1 MRREA
6 FSSLSFVLLLGL
18 ATHQTNAAYLFQQ
31 DSGPDGIV
39 SMESEHFENN
49 VPQGFNSWTL
59 VTLPAGA
66 SGSKAMQAL
75 PNNNIRWRDASDY
88 ITYSPRLDFMVNFVR
103 TGTHYVWVRGYAN
116 GSGND
121 DDCHI
126 GLNNQPTVTGE
137 QITFNAAANWG
148 WFNISKKF
156 AGPAI
161 LDVPSPGVHTVNI
174 WMCEDGAVIDKIVLT
189 TNPAYVLSGEGPKE
203 SPTENFL
210 LVDDFEYYD
219 ATAKLILQT
228 WIPVSGSGAVI
239 GHPNPPYVEQTIVH
253 AGKQSM
259 PYYYDNNKAG
269 RAYYS
274 EAQADTAKL
283 EIGSDWTKE
292 GVKAL
297 TLYFYGDPAND
308 ANVTERMY
316 VALEDSG
323 GHIAVVKYDS
333 DANDIK
339 KKSWQEWNIELKKLT
354 NIDFSNVTKLFIGF
368 GDRYNH
374 PKPGGSGKVFFDDI
388 RLYPPRCVPS
398 RAKPAGDLNSNC
410 IVDYADLVT
419 MTDEW
424 LNVYQFGDFALLA
437 DSWLEEVLWP
447 Q

>member
-6 FSSLSFVLLLGL
+6 LSSLSFFLLLGL
-18 ATHQTNAAYLFQQ
+18 ATHQTNAAYLYQQ

-75 PNNNIRWRDASDY
+75 PNAGFIWRDDY
-88 ITYSPRLDFMVNFVR
+88 ITYSPRLDFRVGFVK
-103 TGTHYVWVRGYAN
+103 TGTHYVWVRANAN

-121 DDCHI
+121 NSCHA
-126 GLNNQPTVTGE
+126 GLDNQANTTSNRLS
-137 QITFNAAANWG
+137 FNATTDWG
-148 WFNISKKF
+148 WFNTRYDTSRATF
-156 AGPAI
+156 N
-161 LDVPSPGVHTVNI
+161 VPSTGVHTVNI

-189 TNPAYVLSGEGPKE
+189 TNPAYVLSDKGPKE
-203 SPTENFL
+203 SPTENYL
-210 LVDDFEYYD
+210 SVDDFEYYD
-219 ATAKLILQT
+219 ATAKLIIQT
-228 WIPVSGSGAVI
+228 WIPTSGSGTVI

-259 PYYYDNNKAG
+259 PYYYDNNRAG

-297 TLYFYGDPAND
+297 TLYFYGDPGND
-308 ANVTERMY
+308 ADDTEQMY
-316 VALEDSG
+316 MSLEDSG
-323 GHIAVVKYDS
+323 GHIAVVKYDG

-339 KKSWQEWNIELKKLT
+339 KKFWQEWNIELKKLT
-354 NIDFSNVTKLFIGF
+354 SIDLSNITKLYIGF

-374 PKPGGSGKVFFDDI
+374 PVPGGKGIVYFDDI
-388 RLYPPRCVPS
+388 RLYPPRCVPA
-398 RAKPAGDLNSNC
+398 RAKPAGDINSNC

>member
-1 MRREA
+1 MRRELIY
-6 FSSLSFVLLLGL
+6 SLSFVLLLGL
-18 ATHQTNAAYLFQQ
+18 ATRQTNAAYLYLQ

-39 SMESEHFENN
+39 SMEAENFENN
-49 VPQGFNSWTL
+49 IPQGFHTWTL
-59 VTLPAGA
+59 VNSPAGA
-66 SGSKAMQAL
+66 CGSKAMKAL
-75 PNNNIRWRDASDY
+75 PNLGFKFRDDY
-88 ITYSPRLDFMVNFVR
+88 ITLSPRLDFKVSFIK
-103 TGTHYVWVRGYAN
+103 TGTHYIWVRANAN
-116 GSGND
+116 GSESD
-121 DDCHI
+121 DSCHT
-126 GLNNQPTVTGE
+126 GLDNQANTTSNRISFNVTADWAW
-137 QITFNAAANWG
+137 FNAREN
-148 WFNISKKF
+148 N
-156 AGPAI
+156 AGPATF
-161 LDVPSPGVHTVNI
+161 DVANAGVHTVNI

-189 TNPAYVLSGEGPKE
+189 TNPAYVPSGQGPDE
-203 SPTENFL
+203 SPTDNFL
-210 LVDDFEYYD
+210 SVDDFEYYD

-259 PYYYDNNKAG
+259 PYYYDNNRAG

-323 GHIAVVKYDS
+323 GHIAVVKYDG

-339 KKSWQEWNIELKKLT
+339 KKSWQEWNIELKKFTSIDLS
-354 NIDFSNVTKLFIGF
+354 NITKLYIGF

-374 PKPGGSGKVFFDDI
+374 PKAGGSGKVYFDDI
-388 RLYPPRCVPS
+388 RLYPPRCVPA
-398 RAKPAGDLNSNC
+398 RAKPAGDFNNDCLVN
-410 IVDYADLVT
+410 YEDLVA
-419 MTDEW
+419 MTDDW
-424 LNVYQFGDFALLA
+424 LEEHGYAFRDFALLA